1 MRQRQLVTKVIR
13 YSWESGEIGSV
24 TFLSNSWVK
33 LTYLGDVYIL
43 PLSLPLSDYEGHTSQ
58 HLDKW
63 KYGTIHPDNWKYNT
77 IGRWLVTGEELL

>member
-1 MRQRQLVTKVIR
+1 MRYTKVIR
-13 YSWESGEIGSV
+13 YSWECEEIGSV

-43 PLSLPLSDYEGHTSQ
+43 PLSLPLSDSEGRTSQ
-58 HLDKW
+58 
-63 KYGTIHPDNWKYNT
+63 HPDNWKYST

>member
-1 MRQRQLVTKVIR
+1 MRYTKVIR

-43 PLSLPLSDYEGHTSQ
+43 PLSLPLSDSEGRT
-58 HLDKW
+58 
-63 KYGTIHPDNWKYNT
+63 TFHPDNWKYST
-77 IGRWLVTGEELL
+77 IGRWLVSGEEV

>member
-1 MRQRQLVTKVIR
+1 MRKIKVIR

-43 PLSLPLSDYEGHTSQ
+43 PLSLPLSDSDGRT
-58 HLDKW
+58 
-63 KYGTIHPDNWKYNT
+63 TFHPDNWKYST
-77 IGRWLVTGEELL
+77 IGGWLVYGEEV

>member
-1 MRQRQLVTKVIR
+1 MRQQQLVTKVIR

-43 PLSLPLSDYEGHTSQ
+43 PLSLPLSDSEGHTSQ
-58 HLDKW
+58 
-63 KYGTIHPDNWKYNT
+63 HPDNWKYNT